1 MKRLDLKVG
10 FQCNNRCLF
19 CIQGDKRYSC
29 PNKSDKEVR
38 KILERMKKGH
48 DGVVFTGGEPTVR
61 SELIGWVKYAKKLGY
76 KSIQI
81 QTNGRLLSY
90 KNYCKALIKA
100 GANEFSPAL
109 HGSNAKIHDSLTQVP
124 GSFEQT
130 VQGIKNLRELGQY
143 ILTNSVVTKMNYK
156 DLPNL
161 AQLLVNLKVDQ
172 FQFAFM
178 HINQII
184 SHNPQ
189 LIEKIVP
196 RYKEAVPYI
205 KKGID
210 IVVKAGVKV
219 MVEAVPYCFMKG
231 YEKYLSEQYIPFT
244 SVVDNE
250 IELADYGFYRKTKG
264 KAKGSQC
271 KECKYDRIC
280 EGSWREYPEIFGWS
294 EFKPVKTS
302 NKIKKKNNGF

>member
-29 PNKSDKEVR
+29 PNKSDKEVK
-38 KILERMKKGH
+38 KILERMKNDHEGI
-48 DGVVFTGGEPTVR
+48 VFTGGEPTVR

-81 QTNGRLLSY
+81 QTNGRMLSY
-90 KNYCKALIKA
+90 INYCKALIKA

-109 HGSNAKIHDSLTQVP
+109 HGSNAKIHDSLTQMP

-130 VQGIKNLRELGQY
+130 VQCIKNLRELGQY

-184 SHNPQ
+184 THDKD
-189 LIEKIVP
+189 LINKIVP

-210 IVVKAGVKV
+210 IGVKAGIKV

-231 YEKYLSEQYIPFT
+231 YEKYVSEQYIPFT
-244 SVVDNE
+244 SVIDDNV
-250 IELADYGFYRKTKG
+250 ELADYGFYRKTKG
-264 KAKGSQC
+264 KTKGPQC

-280 EGSWREYPEIFGWS
+280 EGPWREYPQIFGWD
-294 EFKPVKTS
+294 EFRPITT
-302 NKIKKKNNGF
+302 

>member
-1 MKRLDLKVG
+1 MIQFQGMKRIDLKIG
-10 FQCNNRCLF
+10 FSCNNRCRF
-19 CIQGDKRYSC
+19 CIQGNKRYTT
-29 PNKSDKEVR
+29 PDKSDKEVR
-38 KILERMKKGH
+38 QILEKMRKNH

-61 SELIGWVKYAKKLGY
+61 SELIGWVEFAKKLGY
-76 KSIQI
+76 KFIQI
-81 QTNGRLLSY
+81 QTNGRMLSY
-90 KNYCKALIKA
+90 KNYCEALIKA

-109 HGSNAKIHDSLTQVP
+109 HGSNAKIHDSLTQVT

-130 VQGIKNLRELGQY
+130 TQGIKNLRELGQY
-143 ILTNSVVTKMNYK
+143 ILTNTVVTKINYK

-184 SHNPQ
+184 AHDND
-189 LIEKIVP
+189 LINEIVP

-210 IVVKAGVKV
+210 IGVKAGIKV

-231 YEKYLSEQYIPFT
+231 YEKYVSEQYIPFT
-244 SVVDNE
+244 SVIDDK
-250 IELADYGFYRKTKG
+250 IELADYGTYRKNKG
-264 KAKGSQC
+264 KAKGPQC
-271 KECKYDRIC
+271 KECRYDKIC
-280 EGSWREYPEIFGWS
+280 EGPWREYPEIFDWD
-294 EFKPVKTS
+294 EFKPITV
-302 NKIKKKNNGF
+302 

>member
-10 FQCNNRCLF
+10 FQCNNRCVF
-19 CIQGDKRYSC
+19 CIQGDKRYTT

-38 KILERMKKGH
+38 QILEKMRKNH

-61 SELIGWVKYAKKLGY
+61 PELIDWVKYAKKLGY
-76 KSIQI
+76 KYIQI
-81 QTNGRLLSY
+81 QSNGRMFSY
-90 KNYCKALIKA
+90 KDYCKVLIKA

-109 HGSNAKIHDSLTQVP
+109 HGSTAKIHNALTRAP

-130 VQGIKNLRELGQY
+130 VQGIKNLRELDQY
-143 ILTNSVVTKMNYK
+143 ILTNTVVMRMNYK

-161 AQLLVNLKVDQ
+161 ARLLVDLKVDQ

-184 SHNPQ
+184 AHNKK
-189 LIEKIVP
+189 LIDKIVP
-196 RYKEAVPYI
+196 RYKESVPYI

-210 IVVKAGVKV
+210 IGVKAGIRV

-231 YEKYLSEQYIPFT
+231 YEKYISEQYIPFT
-244 SVVDNE
+244 SVIDNQL
-250 IELADYGFYRKTKG
+250 ELADYGTYRKTKG
-264 KAKGSQC
+264 KAKGPQC
-271 KECKYDRIC
+271 KKCKYDRIC
-280 EGSWREYPEIFGWS
+280 EGPWREYPEIFGWS
-294 EFKPVKTS
+294 EFKPV
-302 NKIKKKNNGF
+302 IK

>member
-19 CIQGDKRYSC
+19 CVQGNRRYSC
-29 PNKSDKEVR
+29 PNKSDQEIK
-38 KILERMKKGH
+38 KILKKMKKDH
-48 DGVVFTGGEPTVR
+48 DSVVFTGGEPTIRKELVDWVR
-61 SELIGWVKYAKKLGY
+61 YAKKLGFI
-76 KSIQI
+76 SIQI
-81 QTNGRLLSY
+81 QTNGRMFSY

-109 HGSNAKIHDSLTQVP
+109 HGSNAKIHDSQTQAP
-124 GSFEQT
+124 GSFKQT
-130 VQGIKNLRELGQY
+130 VQGIKNLRELDQY
-143 ILTNSVVTKMNYK
+143 IITNSVITRMNFK

-161 AQLLVNLKVDQ
+161 ARLLVNLKVDQ

-178 HINQII
+178 HINEVIAK
-184 SHNPQ
+184 SPK

-196 RYKEAVPYI
+196 RYQEAILYI

-210 IVVKAGVKV
+210 IGVASGIRV

-231 YEKYLSEQYIPFT
+231 YEKYISEQYIPSA

-250 IELADYGFYRKTKG
+250 IILTNYELYRKTKG
-264 KAKGSQC
+264 KSKGPQC
-271 KECKYDRIC
+271 KICKYNKIC
-280 EGSWREYPEIFGWS
+280 EGPWREYPAIFGWS
-294 EFKPVKTS
+294 EFGLVTV
-302 NKIKKKNNGF
+302 